1 MQRRIIE
8 RRARGRCEYCHAPQD
23 IAAYTFHVEHI
34 IPRSKGGADG
44 PANGALSCWSCNS
57 AKGDHLT
64 GVDPQTGQNEVLFHP
79 RLQRWEEHFSLSA
92 DRLSVVGTTA
102 VGRATVER
110 LRMNDPRFQPKA
122 RELWIVAGRWP

>member
-8 RRARGRCEYCHAPQD
+8 RRAQGRCEYCHAPQD

-34 IPRSKGGADG
+34 IPRAKGGADS

-64 GVDPQTGQNEVLFHP
+64 GVDPQTGRNERLFHP
-79 RLQRWEEHFSLSA
+79 RQQRWEEHFSLSA
-92 DRLSVVGTTA
+92 DWLSIVGVTA